1 MLILQPVIHETVWGT
16 DLLSD
21 LYDPECKHIGHL
33 YSCNPEENGSNL
45 IMNGHYKGRTLY
57 EYLTEQGKNHTDLQ
71 FVIALVTP
79 GENLSIQVH
88 PSSGPHKKNES
99 WLFLKKPASS
109 FIYNGCKTTDK
120 TQIERQMRLGS
131 PDSVTQKLY
140 IENGDYVYVQAGTL
154 HAMTAG
160 CIVYEIEELHGQ
172 TYRFYDYG
180 RLDQNGQP
188 RELQIEQAL
197 CHLRCENRSIAVP
210 FAGTKAEEKYE
221 VTVVNGGM
229 YRNLSDKLE
238 CLTLIEGISALAELK
253 IGMSVILEPNEICDL
268 GSGKYIASR

>member
-21 LYDPECKHIGHL
+21 LYDPNCKKIGHL
-33 YSCNPEENGSNL
+33 YSCNPEEYGSNL
-45 IMNGHYKGRTLY
+45 IMNGHHKGRTLY
-57 EYLTEQGKNHTDLQ
+57 EYLTEMGKVDTDLQ
-71 FVIALVTP
+71 FVVALVTP

-99 WLFLKKPASS
+99 WFFLKKPAAS
-109 FIYNGCKTTDK
+109 FIYNGCKTADK
-120 TQIERQMRLGS
+120 ELVERQMRCGC
-131 PDSVTQKLY
+131 PDSVTERLY
-140 IENGDYVYVQAGTL
+140 IEDGDYVYVQAGTL

-197 CHLRCENRSIAVP
+197 RHLRCEIRSAAVP
-210 FAGTKAEEKYE
+210 FAGTKVEEKYE
-221 VTVVNGGM
+221 VTIVNGGM
-229 YRNLSDKLE
+229 YQNRFDKLE
-238 CLTLIEGISALAELK
+238 CLTLIEGESTLQEVK
-253 IGMSVILEPNEICDL
+253 IGMSIILEPNEICDL
-268 GSGKYIASR
+268 GSGKYVAAR

>member
-1 MLILQPVIHETVWGT
+1 MLVLQPVIHETVWGT

-33 YSCNPEENGSNL
+33 YSCNPEGSCSNL
-45 IMNGHYKGRTLY
+45 IMNGQYKGRTLY
-57 EYLTEQGKNHTDLQ
+57 EYLVEQGKKHTDLQ
-71 FVIALVTP
+71 FVVALVTP
-79 GENLSIQVH
+79 GENLSMQVH

-99 WLFLKKPASS
+99 WIFLKKPAES

-120 TQIERQMRLGS
+120 AAIERQMLCGC
-131 PDSVTQKLY
+131 PDSVTERLY
-140 IENGDYVYVQAGTL
+140 IQDGDYVYVQAGTL

-160 CIVYEIEELHGQ
+160 CVVYEIEELNGQ

-197 CHLRCENRSIAVP
+197 CHLRCGNRSSAVQ
-210 FAGTKAEEKYE
+210 FDGIKAEEKYE
-221 VTVVNGGM
+221 ITIVNGGM
-229 YRNLSDKLE
+229 YHNRFDKLE
-238 CLTLIEGISALAELK
+238 CLTLVEGESAMQEVK
-253 IGMSVILEPNEICDL
+253 IGTSIILEPNEICDL
-268 GSGKYIASR
+268 GSGKYVAAH